1 VKDHPTPA
9 ELESFVWGR
18 VAASRARA
26 IVSHLVLGCEPCR
39 AALAPHLAG
48 LLGTAEPPETLF
60 STREEDAGYDAAL
73 DRAFAA
79 AFRRVEELKEERKR
93 EALSLISDISL
104 DRLPEVPPHLQG
116 VPLFEALLERSWSL
130 RHENSEE
137 MVKVAEW
144 ARVLAEGIGP
154 GELGA
159 QPTANIQCRAWIE
172 LGNAYRVADHLPDAE
187 QALGR
192 ATELFLQG
200 TQDELLAARLFDIQ
214 ASLLGDL
221 RRFDLAATALDLVF
235 AIYRRRG
242 DEHLAGRALISKGM
256 CVGYQGDSAE
266 AIRSI
271 GQGLGLIDEDRD
283 HRLVFLA
290 LHNQAYLLAGC
301 GRLREARAT
310 LWKLKTRGLDVG
322 GRINELKIRWLEGQ
336 INAGLGELE
345 RAETALLDVR
355 RGFEQAGL
363 GYKAALAGLEL
374 GLVRLRRG
382 HTDAAIQEVLAAID
396 VFLSLGIAREA
407 AASALLLRKTLDRK
421 ILDAALLE
429 HVIGQLHRTEKV
441 SGGGPFEPT
450 AGE

>member
-1 VKDHPTPA
+1 VNDHPTPA

-18 VAASRARA
+18 VPASRARA

-60 STREEDAGYDAAL
+60 STREDAGYDAAL

-104 DRLPEVPPHLQG
+104 ERLPEVPSHLQG

-130 RHENSEE
+130 RHENPEE

-172 LGNAYRVADHLPDAE
+172 LGNAHRVADHLPDAE

-256 CVGYQGDSAE
+256 CVGYQGNSAE
-266 AIRSI
+266 AIRLI

-283 HRLVFLA
+283 RRLTFLA
-290 LHNQAYLLAGC
+290 LHNQARLLADR
-301 GRLREARAT
+301 GRLREARIT
-310 LWKLKTRGLDVG
+310 LWKLKARGLDDG
-322 GRINELKIRWLEGQ
+322 GRISQLKIRWLEGQ

-345 RAETALLDVR
+345 RAETALLEVR

-382 HTDAAIQEVLAAID
+382 HTDAAIQEVLAATD

-429 HVIGQLHRTEKV
+429 HVIGQLHRAEKA

>member
-1 VKDHPTPA
+1 VNDHPTTV
-9 ELESFVWGR
+9 ELEGFVWNR
-18 VAASRARA
+18 VPPARARA
-26 IVSHLVLGCEPCR
+26 IVSHLVRGCETCQ
-39 AALAPHLAG
+39 AALVPHLAG
-48 LLGTAEPPETLF
+48 LLGVAEPPETLL
-60 STREEDAGYDAAL
+60 STREDTGYDAAL
-73 DRAFAA
+73 DRAFVA

-93 EALSLISDISL
+93 EALSLIADISSL
-104 DRLPEVPPHLQG
+104 EELPEVPPHLRG

-130 RHENSEE
+130 RHENPAE

-144 ARVLAEGIGP
+144 ARVLAEGLEP
-154 GELGA
+154 GEMRA
-159 QPTANIQCRAWIE
+159 QPIADVQCRAWIE
-172 LGNAYRVADHLPDAE
+172 LGNAHRVADHLSDAE
-187 QALGR
+187 RALGR
-192 ATELFLQG
+192 ATELFLVG

-221 RRFDLAATALDLVF
+221 RRFDLASTALDLVF

-242 DEHLAGRALISKGM
+242 DEHLSGRALIKRGIYI
-256 CVGYQGDSAE
+256 GYQGQAE
-266 AIRSI
+266 ESVRTIER
-271 GQGLGLIDEDRD
+271 GLGLIDEDRD
-283 HRLVFLA
+283 PRLMRIG
-290 LHNQAYLLAGC
+290 LHNQARFLMDC
-301 GRLREARAT
+301 GRLREARIA
-310 LWKLKTRGLDVG
+310 LWKAKARGPAAG
-322 GRINELKIRWLEGQ
+322 EQINELKIRWLEGQ

-382 HTDAAIQEVLAAID
+382 HTDAAVQEVLAATD

-429 HVIGQLHRTEKV
+429 HVIGQLHRAEKA
-441 SGGGPFEPT
+441 SSEGPFKPT